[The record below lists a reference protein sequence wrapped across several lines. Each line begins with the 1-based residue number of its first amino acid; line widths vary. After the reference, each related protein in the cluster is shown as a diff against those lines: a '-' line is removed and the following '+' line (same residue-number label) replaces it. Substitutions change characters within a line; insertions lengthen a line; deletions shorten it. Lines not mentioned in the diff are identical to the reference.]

1 MTLQKL
7 KQEGRMEF
15 DQKFPNEVSGYIDK
29 EGKYIRLFMP
39 AVDVDDIIVFLTT
52 QIQKAYLSALS
63 DVEKGLPKKVDLKDR
78 FWGKSEVEYGFEHTH
93 NNVLSAVKELINK
106 LKESK

>member
-1 MTLQKL
+1 MTTLSKL
-7 KQEGRMEF
+7 KQEGREELENIWDNF
-15 DQKFPNEVSGYIDK
+15 DDDGNHDTSIEEV
-29 EGKYIRLFMP
+29 ET
-39 AVDVDDIIVFLTT
+39 FLTA